1 MLMEHE
7 KNIKTEMRKI
17 FEKEQKNKDRVDIS
31 LDEYEKLKQEAS
43 MTSSVLQDK
52 INKLVKLIEKIG
64 IPIDILD
71 STNVDTIE
79 TFYEDVRVLGKRRYV
94 IKFYADVEKKGND

>member
-1 MLMEHE
+1 MEHE
-7 KNIKTEMRKI
+7 KNMRKEIHSI

-31 LDEYEKLKQEAS
+31 LDEYEKLKQEAN
-43 MTSSVLQDK
+43 MTSSVLQDR

-71 STNVDTIE
+71 SMNVDTIE
-79 TFYEDVRVLGKRRYV
+79 TFYEDVCVLGKRRYV

>member
-1 MLMEHE
+1 MEHE
-7 KNIKTEMRKI
+7 KNIKIEMRKI

-71 STNVDTIE
+71 SMNVDTIE

-94 IKFYADVEKKGND
+94 IKLYADVEKKGND

>member
-1 MLMEHE
+1 MKHE

-17 FEKEQKNKDRVDIS
+17 FEEEQKNKDRVDIS
-31 LDEYEKLKQEAS
+31 LEEYEKLKQEAN
-43 MTSSVLQDK
+43 MTSSVLQDR

-71 STNVDTIE
+71 SMDVGTIR
-79 TFYEDVRVLGKRRYV
+79 TIYEDIYLIGKRKYR
-94 IKFYADVEKKGND
+94 IEFYADLNP